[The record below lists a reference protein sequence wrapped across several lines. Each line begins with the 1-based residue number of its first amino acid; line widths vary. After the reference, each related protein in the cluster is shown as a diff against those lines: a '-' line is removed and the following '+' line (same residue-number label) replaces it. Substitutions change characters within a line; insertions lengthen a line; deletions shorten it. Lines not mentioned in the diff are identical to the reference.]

1 MLHQRPSGRASS
13 CLHCG
18 AVPIYRKKSYFYK
31 ADKMRRQIILK
42 HKSGIQRPLI
52 VAGYQSVVANPRIIL
67 GLSWR

>member
-1 MLHQRPSGRASS
+1 
-13 CLHCG
+13 
-18 AVPIYRKKSYFYK
+18 
-31 ADKMRRQIILK
+31 MRTQIILK